1 MGEEKILRA
10 ATRLLAVSALI
21 VLAAVLAGSAAATT
35 IGSPVDVTRDSTSQ
49 NETPLA
55 VDPAN
60 PNIML
65 SGSNDWEF
73 NDGCGMYVSVDG
85 GATWTGALPEGYLPG
100 VTKFTNNPDVP
111 GAGAYDAGGDPAVAF
126 SPDGTKAYFV
136 CQAFDFT
143 PPFQIQLLLNRGT
156 VTRTGITWE
165 TTGLTPISTWNGNG
179 KTRGGN
185 GQFPDHESIHVDAS
199 GRIYVTWAQF
209 DGLKGT
215 HSPVLVATSTDGGQ
229 TFSGPV
235 KVTGGNIRNN
245 QDQRIV
251 TAPNGDAYLTFD
263 NGVQGGKGTVLYV
276 SKSTDGGATWS
287 TPIQFAALNDPVCI
301 FPPFC
306 FNISGG
312 QFRAGGTYPSPA
324 FDALRNR
331 LVVAY
336 ADINPLFGQI
346 YVTSAS
352 ASDLT
357 DWTAPVAIAPAAA
370 DQFAGELGIAP
381 NGRYDVSFNDREY
394 TLNQLV
400 DLTYATSSD
409 AGATWSHFRVSTAGF
424 DPSLWGVPSSTAP
437 FRPFIGDYNA
447 IVSTNAFAGMA
458 WTGVAPPQPFNLE
471 VYFAKATP

>member
-1 MGEEKILRA
+1 M
-10 ATRLLAVSALI
+10 RLLAALTVVVAAAI
-21 VLAAVLAGSAAATT
+21 VAGSARAVT
-35 IGSPVDVTRDSTSQ
+35 ISSPVDVTRDTTSQ

-60 PNIML
+60 PDIMV
-65 SGSNDWEF
+65 SGSNDWEY
-73 NDGCGMYVSVDG
+73 NDGCGQYVTVDG
-85 GATWTGALPEGYLPG
+85 GSTWTGALPEGYVPG

-111 GAGAYDAGGDPAVAF
+111 GTGAYDAGGDPVVAF

-136 CQAFDFT
+136 CQAFNFT

-156 VTRTGITWE
+156 VTGTGITWQ

-179 KTRGGN
+179 KTKGGN

-209 DGLKGT
+209 NGLQGT

-229 TFSGPV
+229 SFSSPV
-235 KVTGGNIRNN
+235 KVTVGNIRNN

-263 NGVQGGKGTVLYV
+263 NGLQGGKGTVFYV
-276 SKSTDGGATWS
+276 SKSTNGGATWS
-287 TPIQFAALNDPVCI
+287 TPIRFATLVNPVCV

-324 FDALRNR
+324 FDTQRNR

-336 ADINPLFGQI
+336 ADIAGPYGQM
-346 YVTSAS
+346 YVTSAP
-352 ASDLT
+352 ASDLAS
-357 DWTAPVAIAPAAA
+357 WTTPTAIAPAAG
-370 DQFAGELGIAP
+370 DQFMGELGIAP
-381 NGRYDVSFNDREY
+381 NGRYDVSFYDREY
-394 TLNQLV
+394 TMNQLV
-400 DLTYATSSD
+400 DLTYTTSSNG
-409 AGATWSHFRVSTAGF
+409 GATWSHYRVTSAGF
-424 DPSLWGVPSSTAP
+424 DPSTWGVPSSSAP
-437 FRPFIGDYNA
+437 FRPFIGDYNG

-458 WTGVAPPQPFNLE
+458 FTYPAPPQPFNLE
-471 VYFAKATP
+471 VFFAKATP